1 VFGQPRLLES
11 SESQSQSSKSGHM
24 SLFTV
29 NLFLAGVHHSSDSS
43 DLNPMAQ
50 IRVKHRSHS
59 RSLKGQSS
67 QNILEKYLNTGLQG
81 PYSFV
86 YSVSTLRSL
95 QTLNSSAP
103 LGCPT
108 ACLCCHS
115 KYATTPCML
124 CRLRVQ
130 SHRVSGRKGRMK
142 FGFGGQDVLRYF
154 FWFHRNFF
162 DNCCHPTEK
171 LASGTTFLFSFHACF
186 CFCVVVGKS

>member
-1 VFGQPRLLES
+1 
-11 SESQSQSSKSGHM
+11 M

-29 NLFLAGVHHSSDSS
+29 NLFLAGVHHSSD
-43 DLNPMAQ
+43 LNPMTQ

-59 RSLKGQSS
+59 GSLKGQSS

-130 SHRVSGRKGRMK
+130 SHRVSGRKGRMNSVLEGRTFLDTF
-142 FGFGGQDVLRYF
+142 FGFI
-154 FWFHRNFF
+154 
-162 DNCCHPTEK
+162 
-171 LASGTTFLFSFHACF
+171 ATFLTT
-186 CFCVVVGKS
+186 VVIQPKSWPVALHSCSLFMHVFVFVSSLAKVRFYRIVV